1 MTKYNGRTNLAK
13 EVEEMAQQIAN
24 QLDTIVFSSKI
35 RNGVVV
41 AEAPAHGESLLKY
54 APKSNPC
61 LDYME
66 FISEIIRLTNPADSF

>member
-1 MTKYNGRTNLAK
+1 MITTQDKELLAK
-13 EVEEMAQQIAN
+13 KGITEEQIAE

-35 RNGVVV
+35 RNGVAV

-66 FISEIIRLTNPADSF
+66 FIAEIIRLTNPSDSF